1 MSMPIIDI
9 VLVLIGIGV
18 LLWLVNNYFPMDGK
32 IRSILNVVVV
42 VVVVV
47 WLLQTFGIVG
57 SLRAIQIR

>member
-1 MSMPIIDI
+1 MPIVDI
-9 VLVLIGIGV
+9 ILVLIGVGV
-18 LLWLVNNYFPMDGK
+18 LLWFVNNYLPMDGK

-47 WLLQTFGIVG
+47 WLLQTFGVVG